1 MRDKNN
7 AHNSSTAAR
16 SQWAR
21 QTIEGKETMTAHNTK
36 TGRITLVDC
45 YGHGKWPKN
54 HAANAPAHLTIE
66 YDGRTTVWR
75 FTGSLRDAAEIA
87 AQLDCPE
94 NGERIGVLRG
104 NHVSFDATPDDFWL
118 DEQTGGAA
126 TDETLQM
133 TPNTAKYSD
142 AVAW

>member
-1 MRDKNN
+1 
-7 AHNSSTAAR
+7 
-16 SQWAR
+16 
-21 QTIEGKETMTAHNTK
+21 MTTHNTK

-45 YGHGKWPKN
+45 YGHGKLPKN
-54 HAANAPAHLTIE
+54 HAANAPAHFTVE
-66 YDGRTTVWR
+66 YDGLTSVWR
-75 FTGSLRDAAEIA
+75 FTGSLRDAAETA
-87 AQLDCPE
+87 AQFDCPE

-118 DEQTGGAA
+118 DTETGDVA